1 MKTMNLLRMCCCCFK
16 NESTQKS
23 IILNSK
29 KVENNVNVIK
39 EDIYADHFV
48 VGGRWKF
55 QPMKL
60 LLQV

>member
-48 VGGRWKF
+48 VGGRWSF
-55 QPMKL
+55 SR
-60 LLQV
+60 

>member
-1 MKTMNLLRMCCCCFK
+1 MCCCCFK